1 MASSPKND
9 SDQSPCFQNSSLQ
22 SSSFRN
28 SSLQNATFR
37 STVLSVPQL
46 TRDDV
51 ELLKRETLYQG
62 FFRLEG
68 LALRHRLFEG
78 GWSEPMRRE
87 VHSRFDAVGV
97 LLYDPARDSLVLIE
111 QFRAGAVDDPVT
123 PWKLEFVAGLVE
135 EGESLEDVARREA
148 WEEAGCKVAAL
159 TKLHTYYPS
168 PGACNEQ
175 VTLFCGLVDTQ
186 GLGGIH
192 GLDEEHEDIRVHIVP
207 FANAWELLEQGRLD
221 NAMCLIGLHWL
232 NSQRASL
239 RAASPRALANNETTQ
254 SETSEE

>member
-1 MASSPKND
+1 MASIPKNA
-9 SDQSPCFQNSSLQ
+9 PFQNVP
-22 SSSFRN
+22 F
-28 SSLQNATFR
+28 QNT
-37 STVLSVPQL
+37 TLSVPQL
-46 TRDDV
+46 NSDDV
-51 ELLKRETLYQG
+51 ELLKRETLHQG
-62 FFRLEG
+62 FFRLEA
-68 LALRHRLFEG
+68 LELRHRLFEG

-97 LLYDPARDSLVLIE
+97 MLYDPERDAMVLIE
-111 QFRAGAVDDPVT
+111 QFRAGAVDDDLS

-135 EGESLEDVARREA
+135 EGEPVEEVARREA
-148 WEEAGCKVAAL
+148 WEEAGCKVTDL

-168 PGACNEQ
+168 PGACNEK

-192 GLDEEHEDIRVHIVP
+192 GLDEEHEDIRVHVMP

-221 NAMCLIGLHWL
+221 NAMSLIGLHWL

-239 RAASPRALANNETTQ
+239 RAAYQRPLTQ
-254 SETSEE
+254 SETNETQSETNEE